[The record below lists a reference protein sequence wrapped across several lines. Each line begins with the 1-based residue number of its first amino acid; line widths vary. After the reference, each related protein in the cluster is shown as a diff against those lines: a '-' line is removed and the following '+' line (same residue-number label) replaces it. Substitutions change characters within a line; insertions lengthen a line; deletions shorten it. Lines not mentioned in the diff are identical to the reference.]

1 MQVLVGW
8 YLFLQLHTTWYSL
21 SALHNKPT
29 SCCINKT
36 VWLTGN
42 WCVFNKCSFSLSLSF
57 PFPRSFPSLS
67 LCQKST
73 ANSKSSSMLVW
84 NILKTSTSGTPAC
97 RLKLIKLMFSD
108 YWNSQHSELV
118 SAMYDTIPVP
128 TSLIFCHYF
137 LYLFITQK
145 RKQTDFPCL
154 ILSILTRGLCLI
166 SIGTTR
172 HNTTIQQSG
181 PVSVPCSAAV
191 K

>member
-1 MQVLVGW
+1 MG
-8 YLFLQLHTTWYSL
+8 S
-21 SALHNKPT
+21 
-29 SCCINKT
+29 
-36 VWLTGN
+36 

-84 NILKTSTSGTPAC
+84 NILKTYTSGTPAC

-108 YWNSQHSELV
+108 DWNYQHFEFV
-118 SAMYDTIPVP
+118 SAIYDTIPVP
-128 TSLIFCHYF
+128 TSLIFCHYS

-154 ILSILTRGLCLI
+154 IISILTRGHCLI
-166 SIGTTR
+166 SIGASR
-172 HNTTIQQSG
+172 HNTTIQQSR
-181 PVSVPCSAAV
+181 PVSVPCSVAV